1 MNSGNSDKTKQLI
14 AAFVVLVVVVLIV
27 VGSKAL
33 GKKDG
38 NAQTSSDTSTVS
50 SSSLNTPSSSND
62 SSDSYKDGT
71 YSATGSYVSPGG
83 TQSIKVSVTLKN
95 NVVTDTEAQ
104 SGAVD
109 SQSEEFQG
117 QFIDGYKPLV
127 VGKSLNSINLSRV
140 SGSSLT
146 SQGFNNAIEQ
156 IKSEAKS

>member
-1 MNSGNSDKTKQLI
+1 MNSGNSDKRKQAI
-14 AAFVVLVVVVLIV
+14 AALVVLVVVVLIV
-27 VGSKAL
+27 VGSKAM
-33 GKKDG
+33 GSDKE
-38 NAQTSSDTSTVS
+38 NAQTTNTSAMS
-50 SSSLNTPSSSND
+50 SSSSTTSSS
-62 SSDSYKDGT
+62 SSDSNATYKDGT

-95 NVVTDTEAQ
+95 GVVTDTAAQ

-117 QFIDGYKPLV
+117 QFLGGYKQLV
-127 VGKSLNSINLSRV
+127 VGKSINSINLSRV